1 MVAYEL
7 VLAEDTPQ
15 VCLDH
20 PAVVHFVHKI
30 RELTYSRRIRTEDGR
45 ERRLSALQVH
55 RLLKERAPN
64 LPISKTQVYRYF
76 NGAAVPTID
85 VITELAGVFG
95 VSPREFVPSGPGSRV
110 TRPAVD
116 Q

>member
-1 MVAYEL
+1 MVGYEL
-7 VLAEDTPQ
+7 VFAEDTPQ
-15 VCLDH
+15 ECLNH
-20 PAVVHFVHKI
+20 PAVVHFVQKI
-30 RELTYSRRIRTEDGR
+30 RELTHGRRIRTEDGR

-76 NGAAVPTID
+76 NGTAVPTID

-95 VSPREFVPSGPGSRV
+95 VSPREFVPSTTSSRV
-110 TRPAVD
+110 MRPAVD